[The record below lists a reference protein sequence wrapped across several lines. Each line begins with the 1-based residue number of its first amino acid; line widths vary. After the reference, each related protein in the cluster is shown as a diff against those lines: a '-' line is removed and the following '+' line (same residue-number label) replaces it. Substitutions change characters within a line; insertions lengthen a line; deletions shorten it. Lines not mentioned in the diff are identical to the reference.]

1 MPQDFFTVAEEIDYE
16 TPGRLIQSEPT
27 FDTELVVALRRGPV
41 EGRNDIEVAIALAAL
56 IHDDLTA
63 YGTGGGE
70 RLTDD
75 EMSRALAALE
85 AVTTRLGV
93 PFQAPFRNFKG
104 FRGYWGREGGYGSWQ
119 ARRDLLDA
127 LFEPLHRKLLRIEE
141 LSFDDLA
148 RAVSPRQATG
158 WAEVDQELAELR
170 RRFATCQTPT
180 DYRDIGNRCVG
191 LIEALGVLVYDPA
204 RHLRPGET
212 APTEQETKKRL
223 DRFIDDATSDESLRP
238 LARKTIELC
247 QAVKHRTKP
256 TRRDAG
262 VAGDSVILL
271 ASMLRWLHQEP
282 DYPPRT

>member
-119 ARRDLLDA
+119 ARRDLLDT

-148 RAVSPRQATG
+148 RAVSPRHATG

-170 RRFATCQTPT
+170 RRFATCQTPA
-180 DYRDIGNRCVG
+180 DYRDIGNRCAI
-191 LIEALGVLVYDPA
+191 LTELLGVAVYDA
-204 RHLRPGET
+204 AKHLREGEEPPGRG
-212 APTEQETKKRL
+212 ETKKRF
-223 DRFIDDATSDESLRP
+223 DRYIETQLQGSGNAQ
-238 LARKTIELC
+238 ARAMARAVVVFA
-247 QAVKHRTKP
+247 QSVKHSSTP
-256 TRRDAG
+256 NRREAG
-262 VAGDSVILL
+262 LAADSVIMLANLL
-271 ASMLRWLHQEP
+271 RRLQ
-282 DYPPRT
+282 D